1 MKRTGIDLDLV
12 PNIQNWKGSRFVVAP
27 GDLDLPRDLDLCK
40 CTLDLELLF
49 V

>member
-27 GDLDLPRDLDLCK
+27 GDLDLPVPRSRSMQMYSRSRV
-40 CTLDLELLF
+40 TL
-49 V
+49 